1 VPKGMLVFFRIRVIG
16 IAEIIVT
23 SSLFFAN
30 GKSQTICIGGS
41 IIART
46 FGTKVVVDIL
56 GRKDNPIRT
65 L

>member
-1 VPKGMLVFFRIRVIG
+1 MLVFFCIHVIG

-23 SSLFFAN
+23 SSLVFAN

-41 IIART
+41 IKART
-46 FGTKVVVDIL
+46 FGTKVIVDIL
-56 GRKDNPIRT
+56 VRKNNPIRT

>member
-1 VPKGMLVFFRIRVIG
+1 VIG
-16 IAEIIVT
+16 IAKIIVT
-23 SSLFFAN
+23 SSLVFAN

-56 GRKDNPIRT
+56 GLKDNPIRT